1 MTAWVNVTASVR
13 GDHGARRWDGGIPR
27 GGLPNA
33 DNLTSRLPR
42 ECLPPV
48 RRYWPPS
55 RGRGPTLLRQPY
67 TLRTLPPGLCPS
79 VTAVGP

>member
-1 MTAWVNVTASVR
+1 MTAWVNVTASGRVDHR
-13 GDHGARRWDGGIPR
+13 GGRWTEVSLW